1 MPFRPIAE
9 LDHDPSTL
17 VFEHGW
23 QSWSPSGWYR
33 LDARPPRPTAPN
45 HHVMA
50 YRPGV
55 DAGRFQGEGLLAVAT
70 AGEVTVIA
78 AVTPDAI
85 PSIRAE
91 VHGDK
96 LVVTADGDVEVKTST
111 QTNPNQALAD
121 WADTFAAGAGAPAV
135 RVF

>member
-1 MPFRPIAE
+1 MTDSSQAE
-9 LDHDPSTL
+9 LARVSVDPQRA
-17 VFEHGW
+17 VVYEHGW

-70 AGEVTVIA
+70 GGEVVVVAATTPEPLPTPVPTATPLATAVPTVA
-78 AVTPDAI
+78 PTVDPAT
-85 PSIRAE
+85 
-91 VHGDK
+91 G
-96 LVVTADGDVEVKTST
+96 L
-111 QTNPNQALAD
+111 
-121 WADTFAAGAGAPAV
+121 APAPQG
-135 RVF
+135 